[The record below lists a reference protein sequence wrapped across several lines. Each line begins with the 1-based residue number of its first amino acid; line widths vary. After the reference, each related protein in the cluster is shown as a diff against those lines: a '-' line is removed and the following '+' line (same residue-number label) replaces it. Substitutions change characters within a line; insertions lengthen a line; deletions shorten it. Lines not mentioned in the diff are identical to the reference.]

1 MTPARLAE
9 LLRAAADRIE
19 AGEGSPEVIT
29 RALAMLVQDDD
40 ASALDDAELT
50 ALEGLGA
57 GLDDFY
63 PPGRHVAD
71 SEPGP

>member
-1 MTPARLAE
+1 MSPARLAE

-19 AGEGSPEVIT
+19 AGDGSPKAIT
-29 RALAMLVQDDD
+29 RALAMLVQDGD
-40 ASALDDAELT
+40 ASSLDDAELT

-63 PPGRHVAD
+63 PPGLRQSVGD
-71 SEPGP
+71 D